1 MRNAATDPL
10 GIPRQKEGAQRNQ
23 HHVTVAVA
31 VAFDEE
37 VDDVIRKAKK
47 TWDILFVLD
56 KFLRNFYEILVSYKR
71 NHFKLSRVRADIII
85 ISIYLI

>member
-10 GIPRQKEGAQRNQ
+10 GIPRQKTQ
-23 HHVTVAVA
+23 HHVAVA

-37 VDDVIRKAKK
+37 VDDVIRKANK
-47 TWDILFVLD
+47 TWDVFFVLD